1 MTDGDAFSVF
11 RTQANKELVDIIAG
25 YSDKKIFSCPPYL
38 TMYVATLFD
47 EKNLGGTLVPLA
59 SLPKCKPNGDIFIIT
74 PSDMECVESICEVL
88 ETLPNRKTL
97 LVIPRVTEFVRQA
110 ADNHH
115 FQVISSLAELS
126 EPLHQVIVKEFGADF
141 FFTDVDYFLLPCTH
155 TFYHTAIQKDFSD
168 LYAAARSL
176 AKIQTV
182 FGRIPHVV
190 TVGESAA
197 MAKDLMDGIMDQ
209 TGCSSTGVP
218 QISSLIIIDRAVDL
232 VTPLMMPTSIE
243 GRLDEYFGIN
253 YGVFHVDIS
262 ADDLRIQADLALDER
277 HPVFKQVRC
286 MGDDAYRELAAR
298 WSREAAERDKKVQR
312 VKEREASFEEWL
324 DLMKEVGQLGTMDQV
339 RACVLMIME
348 KEADLFQRAML
359 ARPQWD
365 LILNGTSVLPLATS
379 YVTMLDDWDTAL
391 KLIYLETFAKGPKD
405 VPMEGIIKA
414 LAAEFDLNAME
425 TIATME
431 KVRQLPPVA
440 NCAHATAKWN
450 LDCFEESEMGA
461 VCDKFI
467 PVSVQIV
474 RKITSGSSVA
484 IKGIDVSSVGED
496 TVKDTSS
503 DNRRVLVFFVGGITL
518 SEAGYI
524 RALSSV
530 VFENRVS
537 YIIGATNQ
545 LTSRTFIE
553 ELRPGLSDTLS
564 LSETV

>member
-1 MTDGDAFSVF
+1 MTEGDAFDVF
-11 RTQANKELVDIIAG
+11 RTQANRDLKAIIER
-25 YSDKKIFSCPPYL
+25 YTDQIIFSCPSYL
-38 TMYVATLFD
+38 EMYLARLFD
-47 EKNLGGTLVPLA
+47 VKILGKFEFVSLA
-59 SLPKCKPNGDIFIIT
+59 SFRKCKPAGDVFVIT
-74 PSDMECVESICEVL
+74 PSDMECVESICEVF
-88 ETLPNRKTL
+88 ETIPNRKTL

-115 FQVISSLAELS
+115 FQVISSLDELWA
-126 EPLHQVIVKEFGADF
+126 PLHQVIAKEFHADF
-141 FFTDVDYFLLPCTH
+141 LFTDVDFFLLPCTH

-168 LYAAARSL
+168 LFAAARSL

-182 FGRIPHVV
+182 FGGIPHVV

-197 MAKDLMDGIMDQ
+197 MVKTLMDGIMDQ
-209 TGCSSTGVP
+209 TGCSSTDVP
-218 QISSLIIIDRAVDL
+218 QIGSLIIIDRAVDL

-243 GRLDEYFGIN
+243 GRMDEYFGIK
-253 YGVFHVDIS
+253 YGVFKLDVKLEDGPTDRS
-262 ADDLRIQADLALDER
+262 CDDVVLGER
-277 HPVFKQVRC
+277 HQAFKQVRC

-298 WSREAAERDKKVQR
+298 WSRESAEKWQR
-312 VKEREASFEEWL
+312 LKEGGSSLEEWGNIVIELRSRL
-324 DLMKEVGQLGTMDQV
+324 DVTEQV

-348 KEADLFQRAML
+348 KDTDLFQRAML
-359 ARPQWD
+359 AIPQWD
-365 LILNGTSVLPLATS
+365 LILNGTSVLPLAMS
-379 YVTMLDDWDTAL
+379 YVTMLGDWETAL
-391 KLIYLETFAKGPKD
+391 KLIYLETFAKGPKS

-425 TIATME
+425 TIATMA

-440 NCAHATAKWN
+440 NCTHAAAKWN
-450 LDCFEESEMGA
+450 LDCFEESKMGA
-461 VCDKFI
+461 LCDKFI

-474 RKITSGSSVA
+474 RKITAGSTA

-545 LTSRTFIE
+545 LSSRTFIE
-553 ELRPGLSDTLS
+553 ELRPGLFDS
-564 LSETV
+564 